1 MQDIRWNTFWVLLL
15 VSFLSLIIWGF
26 KSIEAAS
33 FFFISCLF
41 LYLLSH
47 VYWIYRLNKWLKSP
61 NLSTIPNGSGV
72 WEEIFATL
80 YREYRKQ
87 KKSKSELTTTLG
99 RFMTA
104 AEAIPDGIIALN
116 QNNEIEWCNKPSEK
130 MLGIHL
136 AKDINQPINYLLRET
151 SFTEYLNDNKYE
163 GTLKLISWRNT
174 GRSFEILL
182 VPFGV
187 SQKLLI
193 CRDITQIEKNDSIK
207 RDFIANVSHELKT
220 PLTVIVGFL
229 ETLSDMKNEFNTK
242 THPYLQM
249 MLEQSDRMKKL
260 VEDLLQL
267 SSIESNAAPAEKKE
281 IDMTQLFKNLK
292 KDSDLVSGKLHKINM
307 SINKNIALL
316 GYEKEIYSAFLNLVS
331 NAIRYTKEGGSIHV
345 IWDIKDQKPYFE
357 VQDSGIGIDERLIPR
372 LTERFFR
379 IDADRSR
386 NTGGTGLGLSIV
398 KHVCIRHQ
406 AQIEITSQIGKGSQF
421 KITFPQERLF
431 LKKKINEKNKFYW
444 VFFYLLLSICLSI
457 QISSA
462 KEIVEPDRQSTNQLG
477 KTDFD
482 RMADHEIRENIQSLR
497 TLMIKLY
504 KRNPSELKK
513 STSDDAE
520 KMVNWVFNG
529 NHNWNF
535 EAINNLQGTDAIY
548 LAFNEDYKGDRVLPF
563 IVGIYTMLIKAHG
576 GKKEFYLFDSVDPQ
590 LLYNASRNIETAVW
604 KLSNAKDASG
614 KPFLLT
620 NELTEKENNL
630 SFEREFGKIIGR
642 TDFLAFT
649 LSEKMERSITRV
661 IQNLAT
667 GLLIPI

>member
-1 MQDIRWNTFWVLLL
+1 MQDIRWNTFWVLLF
-15 VSFLSLIIWGF
+15 VSFLSLIFWGF
-26 KSIEAAS
+26 KSLEVAL
-33 FFFISCLF
+33 FFFISCIF
-41 LYLLSH
+41 VYLLSH

-61 NLSTIPNGSGV
+61 NLSTIPNGSGI

-130 MLGIHL
+130 MLDIHL

-151 SFTEYLNDNKYE
+151 RFTEYLNDNKYE

-242 THPYLQM
+242 TRPYLQM

-281 IDMTQLFKNLK
+281 IDMTRLFKNLK

-345 IWDIKDQKPYFE
+345 IWDIKDQKPFFE
-357 VQDSGIGIDERLIPR
+357 VQDSGIGIDEKLIPR

-421 KITFPQERLF
+421 KISFPQERLL
-431 LKKKINEKNKFYW
+431 LKK
-444 VFFYLLLSICLSI
+444 
-457 QISSA
+457 
-462 KEIVEPDRQSTNQLG
+462 
-477 KTDFD
+477 
-482 RMADHEIRENIQSLR
+482 
-497 TLMIKLY
+497 
-504 KRNPSELKK
+504 
-513 STSDDAE
+513 
-520 KMVNWVFNG
+520 
-529 NHNWNF
+529 
-535 EAINNLQGTDAIY
+535 
-548 LAFNEDYKGDRVLPF
+548 
-563 IVGIYTMLIKAHG
+563 
-576 GKKEFYLFDSVDPQ
+576 
-590 LLYNASRNIETAVW
+590 
-604 KLSNAKDASG
+604 
-614 KPFLLT
+614 
-620 NELTEKENNL
+620 
-630 SFEREFGKIIGR
+630 
-642 TDFLAFT
+642 
-649 LSEKMERSITRV
+649 
-661 IQNLAT
+661 
-667 GLLIPI
+667 